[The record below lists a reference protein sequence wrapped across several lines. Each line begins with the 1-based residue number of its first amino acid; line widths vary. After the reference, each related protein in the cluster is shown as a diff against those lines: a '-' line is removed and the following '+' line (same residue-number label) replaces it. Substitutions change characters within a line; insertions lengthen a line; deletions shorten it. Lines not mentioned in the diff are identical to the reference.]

1 MSVKVDL
8 TELAGQLDSYGFA
21 YLMTVSDELRAHV
34 VAVRPVLAEGRLEV
48 EGLGRG
54 TRGNL
59 VARPNISL
67 VWPPPEPGGY
77 SLIVD
82 GVAEV
87 TEAGAVVV
95 PGHAVLHR
103 PADHAGGQA
112 DQSDAGAAGAGVTGT
127 TGCGNDCVP
136 IES

>member
-34 VAVRPVLAEGRLEV
+34 VAVRPVLTGGRLEV

-103 PADHAGGQA
+103 PADHAPGQGDPA
-112 DQSDAGAAGAGVTGT
+112 ASGAVA

-136 IES
+136 LES